1 MFFKI
6 QSVFT
11 ILFSILIP
19 FFLLVDTFPGF
30 AKKSLEK
37 LQAAAYHFSKEVCE
51 NSGIVSTNRK
61 TGFNFQSPTAL
72 GKFESFQFL
81 AAENL

>member
-1 MFFKI
+1 MFFLNSECIHK
-6 QSVFT
+6 SVFN
-11 ILFSILIP
+11 FNP
-19 FFLLVDTFPGF
+19 FLPIGWHISRIC
-30 AKKSLEK
+30 KKSFEK

-72 GKFESFQFL
+72 GKFESFHYL